1 MHPLNALNIREMLHV
16 RSTYLIGDMM
26 DVKKLSPM
34 TQVSGVTKF
43 LNYADAERNACVK
56 FKSASVTYVAEK

>member
-1 MHPLNALNIREMLHV
+1 
-16 RSTYLIGDMM
+16 M
-26 DVKKLSPM
+26 DVKKLSPI

-56 FKSASVTYVAEK
+56 FKSASVTLCS